1 MKMNPMIMFIEKNL
15 ETVSDSNIFYTF
27 PPKKKEHIIITRRGK
42 GNYIF
47 LKIIFV

>member
-27 PPKKKEHIIITRRGK
+27 PPKKKRTYYYNKERKRQLH
-42 GNYIF
+42 
-47 LKIIFV
+47 LP